1 MKKVKQRIKTMLVIL
16 LISILL
22 NIFIAMNIKIR
33 NDEIKRQNEEII
45 ELKGGIDMRC
55 VDCARFPFCEKINN
69 PSDLMCEEAIR
80 KPDDEFTDWLIN
92 REN

>member
-1 MKKVKQRIKTMLVIL
+1 
-16 LISILL
+16 
-22 NIFIAMNIKIR
+22 MN
-33 NDEIKRQNEEII
+33 
-45 ELKGGIDMRC
+45 MRC
-55 VDCARFPFCEKINN
+55 VDCAKYPFCEKINN